1 MSAFLRNGSGV
12 EAVKGGDSPISAS
25 TSEKYFAE
33 GKQDTSTIRQ
43 KIRLCWKVALW
54 NFEIHSFPYG
64 VKISIQ
70 EATQS
75 MPKSTL

>member
-12 EAVKGGDSPISAS
+12 EAVRGGNSPFAAS
-25 TSEKYFAE
+25 TSEKHFVE

-43 KIRLCWKVALW
+43 NIRLCWKVALW
-54 NFEIHSFPYG
+54 NFEIFSFPLG

-75 MPKSTL
+75 IPKSTL